1 MKMIDKYIAKENY
14 KEALVEIEK
23 ILKNNSIFF
32 QKTLDKLIK
41 V

>member
-23 ILKNNSIFF
+23 ILKNNSN
-32 QKTLDKLIK
+32 DLIIK
-41 V
+41 I